1 MELTIIIPVYN
12 VEKHLSRCL
21 DSIFVG
27 NNIDGDFEVIA
38 VDDGSTDNS
47 YGILQEYAFR
57 YKQLKIYHQE
67 NQGSSVARN
76 KALDVAT
83 GKYIMFVDSDDFLSA
98 NSVKGVFDYIKEN
111 DLDLLFFDYTKIS
124 SSEEQECRTCP
135 NLINGKTYSG
145 EDYIKNSQYEGFGSL
160 WSCVY
165 RRSIIEVNKIRFYNG
180 IIHQDVDFLMRLFPH
195 VVKLQHLSR
204 NVYNY
209 YYIGESAT
217 RTKSIKKIQ
226 KNIFSDFIVINNV
239 TKASENYTENV
250 RSMYSFQ
257 MNSLLVSLIITLVR
271 DKKILGSEFCY
282 KCLRYA
288 KENAIYPIGGRTLS
302 WKTTAL
308 IPIINQEWLLRIVLK

>member
-1 MELTIIIPVYN
+1 MDLTIIIPVYN
-12 VEKHLSRCL
+12 VGNHLSRCL

-27 NNIDGDFEVIA
+27 NTMDGDFEVIA
-38 VDDGSTDNS
+38 VDDGSSDNS
-47 YGILQEYAFR
+47 YDILQEYASR
-57 YKQLKIYHQE
+57 HKQLKIYHQE

-83 GKYIMFVDSDDFLSA
+83 GKYIMFVDSDDFLTA
-98 NSVKGVFDYIKEN
+98 NSIQPVVEYIKEK
-111 DLDLLFFDYTKIS
+111 DLDILFFNYTKITS
-124 SSEEQECRTCP
+124 TGVQECRTCP
-135 NLINGKTYSG
+135 NLINEKTYSS
-145 EDYIKNSQYEGFGSL
+145 EDYIRNSQYAGFGSL
-160 WSCVY
+160 WSCIY
-165 RRSIIEVNKIRFYNG
+165 RRSIIEENKIRFYHG

-195 VVKLQHLSR
+195 AAKLQHISK

-209 YYIGESAT
+209 YYVGESAT
-217 RTKSIKKIQ
+217 RTKNIKKIQ

>member
-1 MELTIIIPVYN
+1 
-12 VEKHLSRCL
+12 
-21 DSIFVG
+21 
-27 NNIDGDFEVIA
+27 
-38 VDDGSTDNS
+38 
-47 YGILQEYAFR
+47 
-57 YKQLKIYHQE
+57 
-67 NQGSSVARN
+67 
-76 KALDVAT
+76 
-83 GKYIMFVDSDDFLSA
+83 
-98 NSVKGVFDYIKEN
+98 
-111 DLDLLFFDYTKIS
+111 
-124 SSEEQECRTCP
+124 
-135 NLINGKTYSG
+135 
-145 EDYIKNSQYEGFGSL
+145 
-160 WSCVY
+160 
-165 RRSIIEVNKIRFYNG
+165 
-180 IIHQDVDFLMRLFPH
+180 MRLFPH
-195 VVKLQHLSR
+195 VVKLQHLSK

-209 YYIGESAT
+209 YYVGESAT

-308 IPIINQEWLLRIVLK
+308 IPIINQEWLLRILLK